1 HAYRLR
7 PARRVGA
14 GAAQRPLAELVDEV
28 RFLGGRDERRRRDV
42 AAIGML
48 PTHQRLEADDDV
60 ILGPDDRLI
69 MQLELVRRER
79 LAQVVDQQAA
89 LFLLVL
95 EVGRIEAELP
105 APAVLRGI
113 ESEVRRARDLV
124 ALEPV
129 VGRNRDADAGA
140 DDRALAVDRIGLR
153 DDLDDLPGQLAELAA
168 IVEVGEDDLE
178 LVPAETPDLAA
189 VADDIAQP

>member
-1 HAYRLR
+1 
-7 PARRVGA
+7 
-14 GAAQRPLAELVDEV
+14 
-28 RFLGGRDERRRRDV
+28 
-42 AAIGML
+42 
-48 PTHQRLEADDDV
+48 
-60 ILGPDDRLI
+60 
-69 MQLELVRRER
+69 
-79 LAQVVDQQAA
+79 
-89 LFLLVL
+89 
-95 EVGRIEAELP
+95 LP
-105 APAVLRGI
+105 APAVLRGV

-153 DDLDDLPGQLAELAA
+153 DDLDDLLGQLAELAA

-189 VADDIAQP
+189 VADDIAQPLRHLAKQLVARR